1 MDPKMKHLGAHVS
14 ASGGVANAVKHAL
27 AIGADA
33 FALFTRNQRQWSSPP
48 LATEEVAAFKAA
60 LAASGI
66 RPEHVL
72 PHDSYLINLGNPDP
86 EKRRKSRD
94 AFLDEARRVEAL
106 GLTLLNFHPGSHVQ
120 QIDEE
125 ACLRLIAAEL
135 KIVLAETERVILV
148 AENTAGQGSNLG
160 YRFAHLAR
168 LAGLVGD
175 TTRFGVCLDTCH
187 TAAAGYELATDE
199 GYAATMAEFG
209 RIVGFSLLKGMHL
222 NDMKGK
228 TGGRLD
234 RHAPLGEG
242 TLGLDTFRR
251 LMADPRLDGI
261 PLILETP
268 DESNDMSL
276 WKKEIALLRSFT
288 A

>member
-1 MDPKMKHLGAHVS
+1 MKHPGAHVS
-14 ASGGVANAVKHAL
+14 AAGGVANAVGNAL

-33 FALFTRNQRQWSSPP
+33 FALFTRNQRQWTSPP
-48 LATEEVAAFKAA
+48 LAAAEVAAFKAA
-60 LAASGI
+60 LAAGGI

-72 PHDSYLINLGNPDP
+72 PHDSYLINLGNADP
-86 EKRRKSRD
+86 EKRRKSRA
-94 AFLDEARRVEAL
+94 AFLDEARRVEQL
-106 GLTLLNFHPGSHVQ
+106 GLTMLNFHPGSHLKE
-120 QIDEE
+120 IGED
-125 ACLRLIAAEL
+125 ACLQLIAAEL
-135 KIVLAETERVILV
+135 KVVLAETEHVILV

-168 LAGLVGD
+168 LAELVKD
-175 TTRFGVCLDTCH
+175 ERRFGVCLDTCH

-199 GYAATMAEFG
+199 GYDRTMEEFG

-222 NDMKGK
+222 NDMKGT
-228 TGGRLD
+228 TGSRLD

-251 LMADPRLDGI
+251 IMADPRLDGI

-268 DESNDMSL
+268 DESKDMTL
-276 WKKEIALLRSFT
+276 WKKEIALLRGF
-288 A
+288 AG